1 MAEGKWGSFL
11 YQNKARKITQNVDVE
26 GQRLLT
32 LKYKKKKKQNQNMW
46 EKNGVIIKLCKTL
59 GS

>member
-32 LKYKKKKKQNQNMW
+32 LKYKKKKKTESKHVRKKW
-46 EKNGVIIKLCKTL
+46 
-59 GS
+59 SDY